1 MPPLSQ
7 PINLR
12 TYHQK
17 LIRVPC
23 TNILITFRE
32 EPVFLLKT
40 AATCSA
46 VLNLYKIMEIGS
58 MAEKRQDE
66 AENSADL
73 HLFLMIAFIHQ
84 PSRKILNTE
93 TISSIF

>member
-1 MPPLSQ
+1 
-7 PINLR
+7 
-12 TYHQK
+12 
-17 LIRVPC
+17 
-23 TNILITFRE
+23 
-32 EPVFLLKT
+32 
-40 AATCSA
+40 
-46 VLNLYKIMEIGS
+46 MEIGS